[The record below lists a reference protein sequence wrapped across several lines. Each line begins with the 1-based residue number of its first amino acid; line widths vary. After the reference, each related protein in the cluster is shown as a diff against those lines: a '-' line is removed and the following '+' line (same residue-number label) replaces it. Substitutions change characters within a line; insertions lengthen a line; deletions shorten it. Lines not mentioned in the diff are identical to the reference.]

1 MGWKC
6 RGEYR
11 MWGVGLVSL
20 CLLFYPR
27 VSLASVMA
35 ARDQRRVMG
44 HWQAKTI
51 WMKGLGMQRPVQA
64 NRLQHLCL
72 PPHLFERPKPTPCV
86 TMKFANQHL
95 QRHTWGYRDARSEPA
110 PPSLNHASKP
120 SAQSFFTSGSRCAA
134 PAATQ
139 QPRLCTRRFSPLL
152 KRVSAKRSALDGP
165 VMATTCPRQLRF
177 SALKHSAL
185 PLKGFWATNLNTLSP
200 WDRVCSPLDD
210 EDRTACTYNNQHGSE
225 WSATSSSEA
234 ERGEI
239 SSFPGLMLLTVTGEP
254 RAYGRLAFRVS
265 GCRSYYATSF
275 LRNEDVLGPGRSC
288 LNLAPSA
295 FWLHQKLEVSPIAST
310 SGHFS
315 GFSRRCLGLAFG
327 VIQGHRHLIIR
338 VL

>member
-1 MGWKC
+1 MLALLSQGLT
-6 RGEYR
+6 
-11 MWGVGLVSL
+11 GVGHGCQGSKARDG
-20 CLLFYPR
+20 P
-27 VSLASVMA
+27 LASQNNLNEGPRHAA
-35 ARDQRRVMG
+35 ARAG
-44 HWQAKTI
+44 
-51 WMKGLGMQRPVQA
+51 

-152 KRVSAKRSALDGP
+152 KRVSAKRSALDRP

-210 EDRTACTYNNQHGSE
+210 EDRTVCTYNNQHGSE

-239 SSFPGLMLLTVTGEP
+239 SSFPRLMLLTVTGEP

-275 LRNEDVLGPGRSC
+275 LRSTKTCSQGAEPKLGPGGSC
-288 LNLAPSA
+288 LNLGPSSFSVLITPA
-295 FWLHQKLEVSPIAST
+295 TWGLSNRKHIRALLWLQPALP
-310 SGHFS
+310 G
-315 GFSRRCLGLAFG
+315 FG
-327 VIQGHRHLIIR
+327 VWCYTGA
-338 VL
+338 